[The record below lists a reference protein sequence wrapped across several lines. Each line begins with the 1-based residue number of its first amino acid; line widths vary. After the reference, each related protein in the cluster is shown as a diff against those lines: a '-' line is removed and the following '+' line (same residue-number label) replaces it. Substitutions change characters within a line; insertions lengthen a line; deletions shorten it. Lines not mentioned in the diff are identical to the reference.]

1 MVQQLPWSR
10 RLLAVAGG
18 GFLGTLARYVLS
30 LAIQGYLG
38 KSWPYESLINIGLIN
53 ITGACMLA
61 ILTTCADAAFLIG
74 PTRRLFIN
82 VGFVGA
88 YTTFSTFALGDILLM
103 GQGHWL
109 LAFLYLGASI
119 VLGLVAILLGQ
130 RIGIGLIERRHRFQ
144 WAHAGEST
152 GVFGMDEPLLDRESA
167 ERSLLEE
174 EREF

>member
-1 MVQQLPWSR
+1 MRQQLFWPR

-18 GFLGTLARYVLS
+18 GFLGTLARYGLS
-30 LAIQGYLG
+30 LVMQSYLG
-38 KSWPYESLINIGLIN
+38 KGWPYDIFLIN
-53 ITGACMLA
+53 ITGACILA
-61 ILTTCADAAFLIG
+61 LFTTCADAAFLIG

-103 GQGHWL
+103 QQDHWL
-109 LAFLYLGASI
+109 LAFLYLGTSI
-119 VLGLVAILLGQ
+119 VAGLLAILLGQ
-130 RIGIGLIERRHRFQ
+130 RIGIGLVERRHRFR
-144 WAHAGEST
+144 WTDGAGHAGEFE
-152 GVFGMDEPLLDRESA
+152 VDESSLNRELA

>member
-1 MVQQLPWSR
+1 MVMGQQLSWPR

-18 GFLGTLARYVLS
+18 GFLGTLARYGLS
-30 LAIQGYLG
+30 LVIQSYLG
-38 KSWPYESLINIGLIN
+38 KGWPYDIFLIN

-61 ILTTCADAAFLIG
+61 LFTTCADAAFLIG

-103 GQGHWL
+103 QQDHWL

-119 VLGLVAILLGQ
+119 VSGLLAILLGQ
-130 RIGIGLIERRHRFQ
+130 RIGLGLVERRYRFRVYRAGQ
-144 WAHAGEST
+144 AGEFEAGRS
-152 GVFGMDEPLLDRESA
+152 LLDRESA

>member
-1 MVQQLPWSR
+1 MVHQLSWPR

-30 LAIQGYLG
+30 ISIQGYLG
-38 KSWPYESLINIGLIN
+38 KGWPYESLINIGLIN

-61 ILTTCADAAFLIG
+61 IFTTCADAAFLIG

-103 GQGHWL
+103 GQGRWL
-109 LAFLYLGASI
+109 AAFLYLAASI

-130 RIGIGLIERRHRFQ
+130 RIGIGLVERRHRFQ
-144 WAHAGEST
+144 WAQSGERT
-152 GVFGMDEPLLDRESA
+152 GVFDADESLLNRESA